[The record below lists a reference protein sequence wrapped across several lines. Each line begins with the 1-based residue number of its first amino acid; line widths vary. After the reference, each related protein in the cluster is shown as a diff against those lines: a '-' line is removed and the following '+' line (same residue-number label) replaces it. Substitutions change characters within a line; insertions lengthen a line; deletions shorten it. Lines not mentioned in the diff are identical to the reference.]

1 MKIQI
6 SQYPRLDEML
16 MVEEI
21 IREHSGEFK
30 KRQLWESLPG
40 KVAYQTY
47 CTIIDYLSDS
57 QKIAVDK
64 GRKIG
69 WIYYPESVKERIKH
83 KNLFWRK

>member
-1 MKIQI
+1 MKTQI
-6 SQYPRLDEML
+6 SQYPRLDEVL

-30 KRQLWESLPG
+30 KRRLWESLPE

-47 CTIIDYLSDS
+47 CTIIDYLSGS

-64 GRKIG
+64 ERKIG
-69 WIYYPESVKERIKH
+69 WTYNPKLVKKYLKPELIVR
-83 KNLFWRK
+83 